1 MQSSRWVGQ
10 NGRGRLLRGLLGI
23 RERGR
28 REVGGKGWGDSR
40 SSHGGNLIQDGF
52 IVNGNQGFSKRTG
65 KNVDCERT
73 ARYHGEEIH
82 RELFMTRHHVP
93 SAKQEI
99 NLFKLRSN
107 AHRNEV
113 ERRSQVNQTMDM
125 AERAREEQDNAR
137 RKKDLAE
144 NGERWIHNSE
154 ETISRLVRESAAF
167 NRAIVRMA
175 EAWAPKGQDPI
186 EAANAIVEEVVNE
199 LDNDQLFVQQV
210 RVWSRA
216 QIKNGSS
223 VSNPKVKRPKP

>member
-1 MQSSRWVGQ
+1 MSR
-10 NGRGRLLRGLLGI
+10 N
-23 RERGR
+23 
-28 REVGGKGWGDSR
+28 
-40 SSHGGNLIQDGF
+40 
-52 IVNGNQGFSKRTG
+52 
-65 KNVDCERT
+65 
-73 ARYHGEEIH
+73 
-82 RELFMTRHHVP
+82 HVP

-125 AERAREEQDNAR
+125 AEQADEEQKAR
-137 RKKDLAE
+137 RKKDLVE
-144 NGERWIHNSE
+144 NGERWINNSE
-154 ETISRLVRESAAF
+154 ETISRLVKESAAF

-199 LDNDQLFVQQV
+199 LDNDQVFVQQV

-216 QIKNGSS
+216 QIKNGST
-223 VSNPKVKRPKP
+223 VSKPKVKRPKP